1 MQDLLLMSKDTVI
14 ARYEDDT
21 LKVEDAALL
30 PLYLVRTP
38 DLAGWLSMRAIDEHR
53 TNSRLLK
60 RALRLEKKD
69 DISTVLQVNAAT
81 ITDTYWVKEPHSPLT
96 YEDVRFKT
104 NLFDNLALTGDPNS
118 FNQKPSRT
126 PELTNTGSFEKCWR
140 LIDKVWWMYK
150 AENVQERFTEVFAY
164 HLAKALGIPAAIYET
179 DNGYVRSRDFTDN
192 ARVNFEPAYSVIGE
206 EADYVRI
213 YDILAPYGEVVTDAF
228 VQMAYFDALIFNMDR
243 HEHNFGFLRDVE
255 TGAILGMAPLF
266 DHNIALIT
274 RGYPKDVERRNDRLI
289 ADFTDLVKQRGI
301 PFEIPELTEQT
312 VSDAIANTGIS
323 LPKSD
328 EINMTPAAYVCQF
341 VLNGQKRIREQL
353 QEIPR
358 EPVKAQAKKKSSP
371 ER

>member
-1 MQDLLLMSKDTVI
+1 MQDLLLLSKDTVI
-14 ARYEDDT
+14 ARYENDT
-21 LKVEDAALL
+21 LIVENAALL
-30 PLYLVRTP
+30 PLYLARTS
-38 DLAGWLSMRAIDEHR
+38 DLAGWLSMRAIDGHR

-69 DISTVLQVNAAT
+69 DISTVLYSNAVT
-81 ITDTYWVKEPHSPLT
+81 IADTYWVKEPNSPLT

-140 LIDKVWWMYK
+140 LIDGIWWMYK
-150 AENVQERFTEVFAY
+150 AENAQERFTEVFAY

-192 ARVNFEPAYSVIGE
+192 VRVNFEPAYSVIGE

-213 YDILAPYGEVVTDAF
+213 YDLLAPYGKAVTDAF

-301 PFEIPELTEQT
+301 PFELPKLTERAIA
-312 VSDAIANTGIS
+312 DAIAQTGIT
-323 LPKSD
+323 LPELA
-328 EINMTPAAYVCQF
+328 EINTTPAEYICRF
-341 VLNGQKRIREQL
+341 VLNGQQRIREQL
-353 QEIPR
+353 QDTTL
-358 EPVKAQAKKKSSP
+358 EPVKLQTKKKSFP